1 MQERRRSERFRT
13 NLNVHWETLTAQ
25 GSGSVCDLSSSGCF
39 VLSGGEVTVG
49 ELMRMELISSDE
61 SAGLWGNVVYA
72 INEMG
77 FAVRFVFG
85 SEADRE
91 TVEGVIRSTQ

>member
-1 MQERRRSERFRT
+1 
-13 NLNVHWETLTAQ
+13 VHWETLTAQ
-25 GSGSVCDLSSSGCF
+25 GSGSVSDLSSSGCF

-49 ELMRMELISSDE
+49 ELMRMELISSDGI
-61 SAGLWGNVVYA
+61 AGLWGNVVYA

-91 TVEGVIRSTQ
+91 TVERVIRSTQ